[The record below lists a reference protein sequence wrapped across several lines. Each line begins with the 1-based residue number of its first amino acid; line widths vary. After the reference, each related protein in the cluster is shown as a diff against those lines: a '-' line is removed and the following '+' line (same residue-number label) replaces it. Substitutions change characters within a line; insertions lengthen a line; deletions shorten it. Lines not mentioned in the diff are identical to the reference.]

1 MNRSEVLDDIRGRF
15 AADIVELADRSS
27 RRVYL
32 EIEPESLP
40 RVAVYLFRDR
50 EARFHIATGLD
61 ARSHFEVLY
70 HFSIERLDLLISL
83 RVKLP
88 REHPGVPSLA
98 GIIKG
103 ANWIEREMGE
113 LLGIEFQGHPN
124 PTSLLLGEGWP
135 PDVFPLRQDYK
146 EWDPGAVRDRGA

>member
-1 MNRSEVLDDIRGRF
+1 MKRSEVLDDIRARF
-15 AADIVELADRSS
+15 SADIVELVERSPK
-27 RRVYL
+27 RVYI
-32 EIEPESLP
+32 EITSESLP
-40 RVAVYLFRDR
+40 RVAEYLFRDR

-70 HFSIERLDLLISL
+70 HFSIEGLNLLISL
-83 RVKLP
+83 RVKLR

-103 ANWIEREMGE
+103 ANWIEREMAE

-124 PTSLLLGEGWP
+124 PTSLLLGEDWP